1 MTEGTNGGG
10 YSTWP
15 ASLREGDQVVSAFTR
30 QLGTDGAPHHLAKY
44 NHGVYEFAVGRLDE
58 PDRHT
63 RYRGVEEQ
71 LAFAMGALDNE
82 LAEARTGRLI
92 RMVVHA
98 ERGALFAVSV
108 TPRNY
113 VLGIVFG
120 LASAAAGGPPLS
132 LPRVPLVRDADRV
145 ACRLTDLLRHQIGL
159 PPQNPGGWDTFE
171 EVLPETT
178 RPLPGLMRRER
189 GPGLVARFERALH
202 PVGLIYLAHCRDG
215 VLLESAD
222 VLEHGQVA
230 RGRSARVPA
239 MAVRAFYDRLAED
252 LGGHARQL
260 AQTSAQAVRGR
271 VLRIVLDVEQ
281 GAVYYYRLSAS
292 EYLVGVTVHQAHV
305 CQADEVLGDLVQA
318 LFAESRA

>member
-1 MTEGTNGGG
+1 MTEGRNGVGH
-10 YSTWP
+10 STWP
-15 ASLREGDQVVSAFTR
+15 ASLDEDDQVVAAFVR
-30 QLGTDGAPHHLAKY
+30 QARADGAPHHLGRY
-44 NHGVYEFAVGRLDE
+44 DHGVYEFAVGRLDD
-58 PDRHT
+58 PSRHPL
-63 RYRGVEEQ
+63 YRGVEEQ
-71 LAFAMGALDNE
+71 LAFAMSALDGE
-82 LAEARTGRLI
+82 LSEARTGRLI

-98 ERGALFAVSV
+98 ERGALYAVSV

-120 LASAAAGGPPLS
+120 RASAPAGGPPLS
-132 LPRVPLVRDADRV
+132 LARVALVREADR
-145 ACRLTDLLRHQIGL
+145 ATCRLADVLRDQIGL
-159 PPQNPGGWDTFE
+159 PPQNPGGWDTFD
-171 EVLPETT
+171 EVLAEPE
-178 RPLPGLMRRER
+178 RPLPGLVRRER
-189 GPGLVARFERALH
+189 DGALVGRLEDALH
-202 PVGLIYLAHCRDG
+202 PVGLVYLAYCRDG

-222 VLEHGQVA
+222 LIEHEQVA

-260 AQTSAQAVRGR
+260 AQTSAQAVPGR

-281 GAVYYYRLSAS
+281 GAVYHYRLSPT
-292 EYLVGVTVHQAHV
+292 EYLVGVAVHQAHV